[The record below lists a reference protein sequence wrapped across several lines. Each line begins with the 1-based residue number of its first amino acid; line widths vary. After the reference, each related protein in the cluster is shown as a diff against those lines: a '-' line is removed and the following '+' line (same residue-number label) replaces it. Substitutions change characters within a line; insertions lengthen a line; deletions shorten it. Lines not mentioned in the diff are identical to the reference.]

1 MAVKVLINRLIIE
14 DKVEDAL
21 PILKEIRIKAMDHPG
36 YISGESLVNHY
47 DPRNIMIISTWQ
59 TFDAWINWKG
69 SDERESAEAK
79 LEKFLQEPAKYEIY
93 NLGVLSKKKNFLI

>member
-1 MAVKVLINRLIIE
+1 MAVKVLINRLFIE
-14 DKVEDAL
+14 DEIEDAL
-21 PILKEIRIKAMDHPG
+21 PLLKELRIKAMDNPG

-59 TFDAWINWKG
+59 TFDDWINWKE
-69 SDERESAEAK
+69 SDEKESAEAK
-79 LEKFLQEPAKYEIY
+79 LEKFLQEPTKYEIY

>member
-14 DKVEDAL
+14 DGIEDAL
-21 PILKEIRIKAMDHPG
+21 PLLKELRIKAMDRPG

-47 DPRNIMIISTWQ
+47 NPRNIMIIATWQ
-59 TFDAWINWKG
+59 TFDDWINWQE
-69 SDERESAEAK
+69 SDERDAAEAK
-79 LEKFLQEPAKYEIY
+79 LERFLQEPAKYEIY